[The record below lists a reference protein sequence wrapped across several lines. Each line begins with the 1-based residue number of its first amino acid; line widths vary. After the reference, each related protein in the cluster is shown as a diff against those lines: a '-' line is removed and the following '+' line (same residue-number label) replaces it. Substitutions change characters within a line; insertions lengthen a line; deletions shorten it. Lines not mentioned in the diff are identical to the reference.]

1 MVDDSDDM
9 RARGLSPAAIAW
21 LAGVAALGFR
31 WASPLSGFY
40 ENAILADALFG
51 IAALLA
57 GVEIIGGGRRPRP
70 RPWHLW
76 LAGYVLWTAIAA
88 VAAPDRET
96 ALKTLLLVTE
106 LAVLAVLTAHLA
118 SDSRNAGT
126 LGRVVIVV
134 VGVTFGLAVIA
145 LVLFYAGHRTG
156 LLGSYGE
163 QFQAST
169 RYARIRLGFLSPPL
183 LASWCIA
190 ASAILAWR
198 PGDLPRRWQVLGQIA
213 LAFIV
218 VMTFSRAILGFG
230 AALAIRWAASSPTP
244 ARKAAAAS
252 VVAAAVAILALL
264 SVGRL
269 HLEPTRP
276 SSISYEVPDPG
287 NRREAAVT
295 SWRTLRAHPL
305 VGKGPGS
312 YPGTNRGEPFRAHL
326 TPLNIAA
333 TTGIPA
339 LLALVG
345 MTVALWRHRVRP
357 TDIAI
362 WSGLIGL
369 MLDGLAQ
376 DVDHFRHVWLMIG
389 LAAVT
394 GGVGRLSRSVARV
407 EAPTRS
413 RSGSVH

>member
-1 MVDDSDDM
+1 M
-9 RARGLSPAAIAW
+9 RTPGLSPAAIAW

-40 ENAILADALFG
+40 ENAILADVLFG
-51 IAALLA
+51 VAALLVVA
-57 GVEIIGGGRRPRP
+57 EIVTRRRRPEW
-70 RPWHLW
+70 RPWHGW
-76 LAGYVLWTAIAA
+76 LAAYVVWTGVAA

-106 LAVLAVLTAHLA
+106 LAVLAVITAWLA
-118 SDSRNAGT
+118 SSGRNARA
-126 LGRVVIVV
+126 LARVVLAVV
-134 VGVTFGLAVIA
+134 AVTFGLAVVA
-145 LVLFYAGHRTG
+145 LALFYAGHRTG
-156 LLGSYGE
+156 LLGAYGE
-163 QFQAST
+163 QFQPSG
-169 RYARIRLGFLSPPL
+169 RYARIRLGFSSPPL

-198 PGDLPRRWQVLGQIA
+198 AGGLPRRWQVLGQIA
-213 LAFIV
+213 LAVIV
-218 VMTFSRAILGFG
+218 LMTFSRGVLAFG
-230 AALAIRWAASSPTP
+230 AALAIRWAAGSPTP
-244 ARKAAAAS
+244 ARKAAAAA
-252 VVAAAVAILALL
+252 VVAAVVAVLAVL

-305 VGKGPGS
+305 LGSGPGS
-312 YPGTNRGEPFRAHL
+312 YPGFNRGLPFRAHL
-326 TPLNIAA
+326 TPLNVAA

-339 LLALVG
+339 LLLLIG
-345 MTVALWRHRVRP
+345 MSVAIWRQRVRP

-394 GGVGRLSRSVARV
+394 GGVGRLSRSVMSV
-407 EAPTRS
+407 EAPIRS
-413 RSGSVH
+413 RSGSVP